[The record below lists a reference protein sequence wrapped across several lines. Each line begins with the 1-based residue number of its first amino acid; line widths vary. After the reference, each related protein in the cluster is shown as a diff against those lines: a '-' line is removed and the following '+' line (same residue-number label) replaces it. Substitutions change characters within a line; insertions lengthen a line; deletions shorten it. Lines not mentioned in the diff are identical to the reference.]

1 MRVELLLG
9 ALVLALVVFGYRE
22 GVNDTLSSSPSCPTG
37 TAFKTRTEW
46 QGAPGSRPICMKTS
60 GGVDPVCLTG
70 TLDGVKTGCGNGT
83 MAQCPSGTGQIAQGG
98 LCFQIGEPMCPS
110 GSFLSP
116 YGTKC
121 VSCTAGWRY
130 VATQIAAGT
139 NPLPGMTDSPSMGA
153 DLLPNF
159 QECPAPSWFTI
170 RSWAWDGQGPPTTAA
185 KAAAAAFI
193 GASPPPTTT
202 PDPTATGN
210 MADLETE
217 YQNRKKLYDSLVAS
231 AIANDDQSKIDA
243 IAAAQVAMSDS
254 LNKMMAVSAQSG
266 TESQQQELTRRI
278 MQIQRDYNGLLVGT
292 DKLQTLRL
300 LQQSIDV
307 RDSFGLKL
315 LGGAFL
321 IAIIALVVQVM
332 RTR

>member
-1 MRVELLLG
+1 
-9 ALVLALVVFGYRE
+9 
-22 GVNDTLSSSPSCPTG
+22 
-37 TAFKTRTEW
+37 
-46 QGAPGSRPICMKTS
+46 
-60 GGVDPVCLTG
+60 
-70 TLDGVKTGCGNGT
+70 
-83 MAQCPSGTGQIAQGG
+83 
-98 LCFQIGEPMCPS
+98 
-110 GSFLSP
+110 
-116 YGTKC
+116 
-121 VSCTAGWRY
+121 
-130 VATQIAAGT
+130 
-139 NPLPGMTDSPSMGA
+139 
-153 DLLPNF
+153 
-159 QECPAPSWFTI
+159 
-170 RSWAWDGQGPPTTAA
+170 
-185 KAAAAAFI
+185 
-193 GASPPPTTT
+193 
-202 PDPTATGN
+202 

>member
-1 MRVELLLG
+1 MSCTV
-9 ALVLALVVFGYRE
+9 LVYTPFV
-22 GVNDTLSSSPSCPTG
+22 GVG
-37 TAFKTRTEW
+37 WTRPAHNS
-46 QGAPGSRPICMKTS
+46 GKGSS
-60 GGVDPVCLTG
+60 GGLYR
-70 TLDGVKTGCGNGT
+70 
-83 MAQCPSGTGQIAQGG
+83 SI
-98 LCFQIGEPMCPS
+98 
-110 GSFLSP
+110 
-116 YGTKC
+116 
-121 VSCTAGWRY
+121 
-130 VATQIAAGT
+130 
-139 NPLPGMTDSPSMGA
+139 
-153 DLLPNF
+153 
-159 QECPAPSWFTI
+159 PAPDDIS
-170 RSWAWDGQGPPTTAA
+170 GP
-185 KAAAAAFI
+185 
-193 GASPPPTTT
+193 
-202 PDPTATGN
+202 
-210 MADLETE
+210 E

-231 AIANDDQSKIDA
+231 AIANDDQTKIDA

-321 IAIIALVVQVM
+321 IAVLALTVQVM